1 MPVLTSSGPP
11 AVTDLA
17 GRLLAD
23 LTAGRTARQSIGSRK
38 VAFEW
43 TTGLPMILARQ
54 VSSAMVDGLSFNAVR
69 IKPSAT
75 PAGPV
80 APGGVKPDAVTITND
95 TEALTKYAGIAN
107 FQTEQALDADGL
119 VPALASVI
127 STSCLMAYDSAC
139 GDVLDADA
147 GLSASGADWPSAIL
161 AGVAAVA
168 AAGGAPSVLAIG
180 AGDYAEVVKS
190 PGTGYAMNPTDGVP
204 AMYGLRIVL
213 TAGLA
218 DNTAYVIDPAACLAT
233 ENAASPA
240 AILDP
245 YSGLGTNAVRLAVE
259 WFAGFTITAPAGVC
273 EVTVSAVGTTRGSG
287 GGSKSAKRSDFAL
300 GA

>member
-23 LTAGRTARQSIGSRK
+23 LTAGRTARQSMGARS

-43 TTGLPMILARQ
+43 SAGLPMILARQ
-54 VSSAMVDGLSFNAVR
+54 VSSAVVDGLSFNAVR
-69 IKPSAT
+69 VKPSAT

-80 APGGVKPDAVTITND
+80 APGGAKPDAVTITND
-95 TEALTKYAGIAN
+95 QESLGKYAGIAN

-127 STSCLMAYDSAC
+127 STSCLMAYDAYC
-139 GDVLDADA
+139 GGVLAADN
-147 GLSASGADWPSAIL
+147 GLTATGADWPSAIL
-161 AGVAAVA
+161 AGIAAVA
-168 AAGGAPSVLAIG
+168 GAGGAPGVLAIG

-190 PGTGYAMNPTDGVP
+190 PGVGYAMNPTDGVP

-213 TAGLA
+213 TAGVP
-218 DNTAYVIDPAACLAT
+218 DNTGYVLDPAACLAT
-233 ENAASPA
+233 ENGSSPA

-245 YSGLGTNAVRLAVE
+245 YSGLSTNAVRLAVE
-259 WFAGFTITAPAGVC
+259 AFLGFTVTSPAGVC
-273 EVTVSAVGTTRGSG
+273 EVTVSGGAAAMSATTKAK
-287 GGSKSAKRSDFAL
+287 SK
-300 GA
+300 